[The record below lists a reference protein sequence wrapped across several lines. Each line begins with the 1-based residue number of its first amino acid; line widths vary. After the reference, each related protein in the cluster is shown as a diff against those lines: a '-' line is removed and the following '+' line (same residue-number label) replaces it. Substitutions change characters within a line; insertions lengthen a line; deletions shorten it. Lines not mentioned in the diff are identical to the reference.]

1 MLPAM
6 SLSCKTWILLLLPSA
21 VQGMKPGALQ
31 MFGKKGIEQAEK
43 KNQGYECKDERN
55 NNENT

>member
-1 MLPAM
+1 M

-31 MFGKKGIEQAEK
+31 MFGKKGTEQAEK